1 MTENHD
7 GRLDEATLTRL
18 VNEYFSAMPGGGTD
32 FDGHPGAPPEPPPG
46 EPPRPEVTLLS
57 PGPAPAPWEAVTGPA
72 RPATGLPGGGGLA
85 ALAAAALRAAE
96 ALASAP
102 FLPKQPHDSAK
113 VPASPG
119 GIPATPGGAPATPG
133 GAPPAPGG
141 APPRAEGAA
150 PVGPRS
156 EWDLRVPIA
165 LPTADPAVPTAGPVI
180 PMADAAS
187 ALGSPLAPASGQEF
201 YFIGIGGPPAVA
213 AAEPATAVPAGWAQP
228 TTAVPAGV
236 RAQGMPSSFDVD
248 AIRRDFPILTE
259 RVNGNHLVWLDNA
272 ATTQKPQAV
281 IDRLTRFYSHENSN
295 IHRGAHELA
304 ARATDAYEDA
314 RASVANFLGARSP
327 EDIVFVRGTTEAI
340 NLVAQSWGRAEVHAG
355 DEIVV
360 SCLEHH
366 ANIVP
371 WQLLA
376 EERGAK
382 LRVIPVDD
390 SGQIILDDYR
400 RLLTERTRLVAIT
413 QVSNALGT
421 IVPLREV
428 IDAAH
433 SAGVRVL
440 VDGAQ
445 AVAHA
450 PVNVQELDP
459 DFYVFSGHK
468 VYGPTGIGALYGRA
482 DVLEAM
488 PPWQGGGNMIRNVTF
503 ERSSFQPPPDRWE
516 AGTASIADAAGLAT
530 ALAYVERIGRANIA
544 GYEHELLGYA
554 TRALTDV
561 PGLRLIGTAPDKA
574 AILSF
579 VLDGYRPED
588 VGSALNSSGIA
599 VRAGHHCAQPIL
611 RRYGLA
617 ATVRAALAMYNT
629 RAEVD
634 ALARVL
640 HGLAAQRAR

>member
-1 MTENHD
+1 MNTNHNGD
-7 GRLDEATLTRL
+7 GRLDEAALTRL
-18 VNEYFSAMPGGGTD
+18 VNEYFTAVPGGGAD
-32 FDGHPGAPPEPPPG
+32 LDGPPGAAPPEPPPS
-46 EPPRPEVTLLS
+46 EPAPPEVTLLS
-57 PGPAPAPWEAVTGPA
+57 PEPPPAPPVSGPAAPAAG
-72 RPATGLPGGGGLA
+72 RPGNDGLA
-85 ALAAAALRAAE
+85 ALAAEAIRAAE

-102 FLPKQPHDSAK
+102 FLPKFRPEEPAGPGQVP
-113 VPASPG
+113 PAS
-119 GIPATPGGAPATPG
+119 T
-133 GAPPAPGG
+133 
-141 APPRAEGAA
+141 
-150 PVGPRS
+150 RS
-156 EWDLRVPIA
+156 EWDLRVRIA

-180 PMADAAS
+180 PMADVS
-187 ALGSPLAPASGQEF
+187 GAPGITHTPAGGQAF
-201 YFIGIGGPPAVA
+201 YFIGPARAAGPASAAQTAAPSAPVTAPTLVTQPALDTPVSLSA
-213 AAEPATAVPAGWAQP
+213 P
-228 TTAVPAGV
+228 GV
-236 RAQGMPSSFDVD
+236 PSSFDVD
-248 AIRRDFPILTE
+248 AIRRDFPILAE
-259 RVNGNHLVWLDNA
+259 RVNGHQLVWLDNA
-272 ATTQKPQAV
+272 ATTQKPQEV

-295 IHRGAHELA
+295 VHRGAHELA
-304 ARATDAYEDA
+304 ARATDAYEGA
-314 RASVANFLGARSP
+314 RASVANFLGAPSP
-327 EDIVFVRGTTEAI
+327 EDIVFARGTTEAI
-340 NLVAQSWGRAEVHAG
+340 NLVAQSWGRAQVGAG

-390 SGQIILDDYR
+390 SGQIILDEYR

-413 QVSNALGT
+413 HVSNALGT
-421 IVPLREV
+421 ILPVRAMIE
-428 IDAAH
+428 AAH
-433 SAGVRVL
+433 SAGARVL

-468 VYGPTGIGALYGRA
+468 VFGPTGIGALYGKA

-503 ERSSFQPPPDRWE
+503 ERSSFQPPPDRFE

-530 ALAYVERIGRANIA
+530 ALSYVERIGRANIA

-588 VGSALNSSGIA
+588 VGSALNSAGIA

-611 RRYGLA
+611 RHYGLA
-617 ATVRAALAMYNT
+617 GTVRAALAMYNT

-634 ALARVL
+634 ALARAL
-640 HGLAAQRAR
+640 HGLSTRRARP

>member
-1 MTENHD
+1 M
-7 GRLDEATLTRL
+7 R
-18 VNEYFSAMPGGGTD
+18 
-32 FDGHPGAPPEPPPG
+32 
-46 EPPRPEVTLLS
+46 
-57 PGPAPAPWEAVTGPA
+57 
-72 RPATGLPGGGGLA
+72 
-85 ALAAAALRAAE
+85 
-96 ALASAP
+96 
-102 FLPKQPHDSAK
+102 
-113 VPASPG
+113 
-119 GIPATPGGAPATPG
+119 
-133 GAPPAPGG
+133 
-141 APPRAEGAA
+141 
-150 PVGPRS
+150 
-156 EWDLRVPIA
+156 IA

-180 PMADAAS
+180 PIADASS
-187 ALGSPLAPASGQEF
+187 APGSAHPPAGGQAF
-201 YFIGIGGPPAVA
+201 YFIGPAQATGPASAAQTAAPPAPVTA
-213 AAEPATAVPAGWAQP
+213 PALITQPALDTPGSLSP
-228 TTAVPAGV
+228 P
-236 RAQGMPSSFDVD
+236 GMPSSFDVD
-248 AIRRDFPILTE
+248 AIRRDFPILAE
-259 RVNGNHLVWLDNA
+259 RVNGHQLVWLDNA

-295 IHRGAHELA
+295 VHRGAHELA

-314 RASVANFLGARSP
+314 RASVANFLGAPAP

-340 NLVAQSWGRAEVHAG
+340 NLVAQSWGRSQVGAG

-390 SGQIILDDYR
+390 SGQIILDEYR
-400 RLLTERTRLVAIT
+400 RLLTDRTRLVAIT
-413 QVSNALGT
+413 HVSNALGT
-421 IVPLREV
+421 ILPVRAV
-428 IDAAH
+428 IEAAH
-433 SAGVRVL
+433 SAGARVL

-468 VYGPTGIGALYGRA
+468 VFGPTGIGALYGKA

-503 ERSSFQPPPDRWE
+503 ERASFQPPPDRFE

-530 ALAYVERIGRANIA
+530 ALSYVERIGRANIA
-544 GYEHELLGYA
+544 GYEHDLLGYA

-579 VLDGYRPED
+579 VLDGYRPDD
-588 VGSALNSSGIA
+588 VGSALNSAGIA

-617 ATVRAALAMYNT
+617 GTVRAALAMYNT

-634 ALARVL
+634 ALARAL
-640 HGLAAQRAR
+640 HGLSTRRARS

>member
-1 MTENHD
+1 MNTNHNGD
-7 GRLDEATLTRL
+7 GRLDEAALTRL
-18 VNEYFSAMPGGGTD
+18 VNEYFTAVPGGGAD
-32 FDGHPGAPPEPPPG
+32 LDGPPGAAPPEPPPS
-46 EPPRPEVTLLS
+46 EPAPPEVTLLS
-57 PGPAPAPWEAVTGPA
+57 PEPPPAPPVSGPAAPAAG
-72 RPATGLPGGGGLA
+72 RPGNDGLA
-85 ALAAAALRAAE
+85 ALAAEAIRAAE

-102 FLPKQPHDSAK
+102 FLPKFRPQEPPGPGQVPSA
-113 VPASPG
+113 S
-119 GIPATPGGAPATPG
+119 T
-133 GAPPAPGG
+133 
-141 APPRAEGAA
+141 
-150 PVGPRS
+150 RS
-156 EWDLRVPIA
+156 EWDLRVRIA

-180 PMADAAS
+180 PMADVSGAP
-187 ALGSPLAPASGQEF
+187 GSTHTPAGGQAF
-201 YFIGIGGPPAVA
+201 YFIGPARAAGPASAAQTAAPSAPVTAPTLVTQPALDTPVSLSA
-213 AAEPATAVPAGWAQP
+213 P
-228 TTAVPAGV
+228 GV
-236 RAQGMPSSFDVD
+236 PSSFDVD
-248 AIRRDFPILTE
+248 AIRRDFPILAE
-259 RVNGNHLVWLDNA
+259 RVNGHQLVWLDNA
-272 ATTQKPQAV
+272 ATTQKPQEV

-295 IHRGAHELA
+295 VHRGAHELA
-304 ARATDAYEDA
+304 ARATDAYEGA
-314 RASVANFLGARSP
+314 RASVANFLGAPSP
-327 EDIVFVRGTTEAI
+327 EDIVFARGTTEAI
-340 NLVAQSWGRAEVHAG
+340 NLVAQSWGRAQVGAG

-390 SGQIILDDYR
+390 SGQIILDEYR

-413 QVSNALGT
+413 HVSNALGT
-421 IVPLREV
+421 ILPVRAV
-428 IDAAH
+428 IEAAH
-433 SAGVRVL
+433 SAGARVL

-468 VYGPTGIGALYGRA
+468 VFGPTGIGALYGKA

-503 ERSSFQPPPDRWE
+503 ERSSFQPPPDRFE

-530 ALAYVERIGRANIA
+530 ALSYVERIGRANIA

-588 VGSALNSSGIA
+588 VGSALNSAGIA

-611 RRYGLA
+611 RHYGLA
-617 ATVRAALAMYNT
+617 GTVRAALAMYNT

-634 ALARVL
+634 ALARAL
-640 HGLAAQRAR
+640 HGLSTRRARP

>member
-1 MTENHD
+1 MTAGLALRRRSQRHRSQRRRRSPSSHR
-7 GRLDEATLTRL
+7 GRRT
-18 VNEYFSAMPGGGTD
+18 
-32 FDGHPGAPPEPPPG
+32 APP
-46 EPPRPEVTLLS
+46 
-57 PGPAPAPWEAVTGPA
+57 VTGPA
-72 RPATGLPGGGGLA
+72 TPAAGLPRNDGLA
-85 ALAAAALRAAE
+85 ALAAEAIRAAE

-102 FLPKQPHDSAK
+102 FLPKEPPGPEQVA
-113 VPASPG
+113 PAS
-119 GIPATPGGAPATPG
+119 
-133 GAPPAPGG
+133 
-141 APPRAEGAA
+141 
-150 PVGPRS
+150 PRS
-156 EWDLRVPIA
+156 EWDLRVRIA
-165 LPTADPAVPTAGPVI
+165 LPTADPAVPTAGHVI
-180 PMADAAS
+180 PMADAGS
-187 ALGSPLAPASGQEF
+187 APGSAHPPAGGREF
-201 YFIGIGGPPAVA
+201 YFIG
-213 AAEPATAVPAGWAQP
+213 PAGAAGPASAARTAAPSAPVTAPTLVTQP
-228 TTAVPAGV
+228 GLDTPVSLSARSV
-236 RAQGMPSSFDVD
+236 PSSFDVD
-248 AIRRDFPILTE
+248 AIRRDFPILAE
-259 RVNGNHLVWLDNA
+259 RVNGHQLVWLDNA

-295 IHRGAHELA
+295 VHRGAHELA

-314 RASVANFLGARSP
+314 RASVANFLGAPSP
-327 EDIVFVRGTTEAI
+327 QDIVFARGTTEAI
-340 NLVAQSWGRAEVHAG
+340 NLVAQSWGRAQVGAG

-390 SGQIILDDYR
+390 SGQIILDEYR
-400 RLLTERTRLVAIT
+400 RLLTDRTRLVAIT

-421 IVPLREV
+421 IVPVRAV
-428 IDAAH
+428 IEAAH
-433 SAGVRVL
+433 SAGARVL

-468 VYGPTGIGALYGRA
+468 VFGPTGIGALYGKA

-503 ERSSFQPPPDRWE
+503 ERTSFQPPPDRFE

-530 ALAYVERIGRANIA
+530 ALSYVERIGRTNIA
-544 GYEHELLGYA
+544 GYEHDLLGYA

-579 VLDGYRPED
+579 VLNGYRPEE
-588 VGSALNSSGIA
+588 VGSALNSAGIA

-611 RRYGLA
+611 QRYGLA
-617 ATVRAALAMYNT
+617 GTVRAALAMYNT

-634 ALARVL
+634 ALARAL
-640 HGLAAQRAR
+640 HGLSTRRARS

>member
-1 MTENHD
+1 MTAHHN

-18 VNEYFSAMPGGGTD
+18 VNEYFTALPGGGTD
-32 FDGHPGAPPEPPPG
+32 LDGHPGAPPEPPPEAPPG

-57 PGPAPAPWEAVTGPA
+57 PGPPHAPLAPREAVTGPA
-72 RPATGLPGGGGLA
+72 RPATGLPGDGGLA
-85 ALAAAALRAAE
+85 ALAAAAIRAAE

-102 FLPKQPHDSAK
+102 FLPKQPH
-113 VPASPG
+113 ASGEMP
-119 GIPATPGGAPATPG
+119 PTPGGALPTPG
-133 GAPPAPGG
+133 GAPPTPGG
-141 APPRAEGAA
+141 APPSAEGETPA
-150 PVGPRS
+150 GPRS
-156 EWDLRVPIA
+156 GWDLRVPIA

-180 PMADAAS
+180 PMTDAAS
-187 ALGSPLAPASGQEF
+187 TLAPASGQEF
-201 YFIGIGGPPAVA
+201 YFIGAPPAVA
-213 AAEPATAVPAGWAQP
+213 ATQPTPAAPATTAGW
-228 TTAVPAGV
+228 PAPGT
-236 RAQGMPSSFDVD
+236 PSSFDVD
-248 AIRRDFPILTE
+248 AIRRDFPILAE
-259 RVNGNHLVWLDNA
+259 RVNGHPLVWLDNA

-295 IHRGAHELA
+295 VHRGAHELA

-314 RASVANFLGARSP
+314 RASVANFLGAQSP
-327 EDIVFVRGTTEAI
+327 DDIVFVRGTTEAI

-390 SGQIILDDYR
+390 SGQIILDEYR

-421 IVPLREV
+421 IVPLHEV
-428 IDAAH
+428 IGAAH
-433 SAGVRVL
+433 SAGARVL

-468 VYGPTGIGALYGRA
+468 VYGPTGIGALYGKA
-482 DVLEAM
+482 DALEAM

-503 ERSSFQPPPDRWE
+503 ERSSFQPPPARWE
-516 AGTASIADAAGLAT
+516 AGTASIADAAGLAA
-530 ALAYVERIGRANIA
+530 ALAYVERIGRTNIA
-544 GYEHELLGYA
+544 EYEHELLGYA

-561 PGLRLIGTAPDKA
+561 PGLRLIGTAPGKA

-634 ALARVL
+634 ALARAL
-640 HGLAAQRAR
+640 HGLVAQRAR

>member
-1 MTENHD
+1 MNTNHNGD
-7 GRLDEATLTRL
+7 GRLDEAALTRL
-18 VNEYFSAMPGGGTD
+18 VNEYFTAVPGGGAD
-32 FDGHPGAPPEPPPG
+32 LDGPPGAAPPEPPPS
-46 EPPRPEVTLLS
+46 EPAPPEVTLLS
-57 PGPAPAPWEAVTGPA
+57 PEPPPAPPVSGPAAPAAG
-72 RPATGLPGGGGLA
+72 RPGNDGLA
-85 ALAAAALRAAE
+85 ALAAEAIRAAE

-102 FLPKQPHDSAK
+102 FLPKFRPEEPPGPGQVP
-113 VPASPG
+113 PAS
-119 GIPATPGGAPATPG
+119 T
-133 GAPPAPGG
+133 
-141 APPRAEGAA
+141 
-150 PVGPRS
+150 RS
-156 EWDLRVPIA
+156 EWDLRVRIA

-180 PMADAAS
+180 PMADVSGAP
-187 ALGSPLAPASGQEF
+187 GSTHTPAGGQAF
-201 YFIGIGGPPAVA
+201 YFIGPARAAGPASAAQTAAPSAPVTAPTLVTQPALDTPVSLSA
-213 AAEPATAVPAGWAQP
+213 P
-228 TTAVPAGV
+228 GV
-236 RAQGMPSSFDVD
+236 PSSFDVD
-248 AIRRDFPILTE
+248 AIRRDFPILAE
-259 RVNGNHLVWLDNA
+259 RVNGHQLVWLDNA
-272 ATTQKPQAV
+272 ATTQKPQEV

-295 IHRGAHELA
+295 VHRGAHELA
-304 ARATDAYEDA
+304 ARATDAYEGA
-314 RASVANFLGARSP
+314 RASVANFLGAPSP
-327 EDIVFVRGTTEAI
+327 EDIVFARGTTEAI
-340 NLVAQSWGRAEVHAG
+340 NLVAQSWGRAQVGAG

-390 SGQIILDDYR
+390 SGQIILDEYR

-413 QVSNALGT
+413 HVSNALGT
-421 IVPLREV
+421 ILPVRAV
-428 IDAAH
+428 IEAAH
-433 SAGVRVL
+433 SAGARVL

-468 VYGPTGIGALYGRA
+468 VFGPTGIGALYGKA

-503 ERSSFQPPPDRWE
+503 ERSSFQPPPDRFE

-530 ALAYVERIGRANIA
+530 ALSYVERIGRANIA

-588 VGSALNSSGIA
+588 VGSALNSAGIA

-611 RRYGLA
+611 RHYGLA
-617 ATVRAALAMYNT
+617 GTVRAALAMYNT

-634 ALARVL
+634 ALARAL
-640 HGLAAQRAR
+640 HGLSTRRARP

>member
-1 MTENHD
+1 MNANHNGD
-7 GRLDEATLTRL
+7 GRLDEAALTRL
-18 VNEYFSAMPGGGTD
+18 VNEYFTAVPGGGAD
-32 FDGHPGAPPEPPPG
+32 LDGRPGAPAPEPPPS
-46 EPPRPEVTLLS
+46 EPAPPEVTLLS
-57 PGPAPAPWEAVTGPA
+57 PEPPRAPPAPPVTGPA
-72 RPATGLPGGGGLA
+72 TAAAGLPGNDGLA
-85 ALAAAALRAAE
+85 ALAAEAIRAAE

-102 FLPKQPHDSAK
+102 YLPKEPLSPEQVA
-113 VPASPG
+113 PAS
-119 GIPATPGGAPATPG
+119 T
-133 GAPPAPGG
+133 
-141 APPRAEGAA
+141 
-150 PVGPRS
+150 RS
-156 EWDLRVPIA
+156 EWDLRVRIA

-180 PMADAAS
+180 PMADA
-187 ALGSPLAPASGQEF
+187 GSGLAGSYAPAGGQAF
-201 YFIGIGGPPAVA
+201 YFIGPTRAAGPASAAQAAAPAPPVA
-213 AAEPATAVPAGWAQP
+213 APTLVTQPALDTPVSLSARDV
-228 TTAVPAGV
+228 
-236 RAQGMPSSFDVD
+236 PSSFDVD
-248 AIRRDFPILTE
+248 AIRRDFPILAE
-259 RVNGNHLVWLDNA
+259 RVNGHQLVWLDNA

-295 IHRGAHELA
+295 VHRGAHELA

-314 RASVANFLGARSP
+314 RASVANFLGAPSP
-327 EDIVFVRGTTEAI
+327 EDVVFARGTTEAI
-340 NLVAQSWGRAEVHAG
+340 NLVAQSWGRAQVGAG

-390 SGQIILDDYR
+390 SGQIILDEYR
-400 RLLTERTRLVAIT
+400 RLLTDRTRLVAIT
-413 QVSNALGT
+413 HVSNALGT
-421 IVPLREV
+421 ILPVRAV
-428 IDAAH
+428 IEAAH
-433 SAGVRVL
+433 SAGARVL

-450 PVNVQELDP
+450 PVDVQELDP

-468 VYGPTGIGALYGRA
+468 VFGPTGIGALYGKA

-503 ERSSFQPPPDRWE
+503 ERASFQPPPDRFE

-530 ALAYVERIGRANIA
+530 ALSYVERIGRTNIA
-544 GYEHELLGYA
+544 GYEHDLLGYA

-588 VGSALNSSGIA
+588 VGSALNSAGIA

-617 ATVRAALAMYNT
+617 GTVRAALAMYNT

-634 ALARVL
+634 ALARAL
-640 HGLAAQRAR
+640 HGLSTRRARS

>member
-1 MTENHD
+1 MNANHNGD
-7 GRLDEATLTRL
+7 GRLDEAALTRL
-18 VNEYFSAMPGGGTD
+18 VNEYFTTVPGGGAD
-32 FDGHPGAPPEPPPG
+32 LDGRPGAPPPEPPPP
-46 EPPRPEVTLLS
+46 EPPPPEVTLLS
-57 PGPAPAPWEAVTGPA
+57 PGAPTAPPAPPVTGPET
-72 RPATGLPGGGGLA
+72 PAAGLPRNDSLA
-85 ALAAAALRAAE
+85 ALAAEAIRAAE

-102 FLPKQPHDSAK
+102 FLPKEPPSPEQVA
-113 VPASPG
+113 PAS
-119 GIPATPGGAPATPG
+119 T
-133 GAPPAPGG
+133 
-141 APPRAEGAA
+141 
-150 PVGPRS
+150 RS
-156 EWDLRVPIA
+156 EWDLRVRIA

-180 PMADAAS
+180 PVADAGS
-187 ALGSPLAPASGQEF
+187 APGSTHTPAGGQAF
-201 YFIGIGGPPAVA
+201 YFIGPAQSAGPASAAQTAAPPAPVTA
-213 AAEPATAVPAGWAQP
+213 PTLVTQPALDTPVSLSAR
-228 TTAVPAGV
+228 GV
-236 RAQGMPSSFDVD
+236 PSSFDVD
-248 AIRRDFPILTE
+248 AIRRDFPILAE
-259 RVNGNHLVWLDNA
+259 RVNGHQLVWLDNA

-295 IHRGAHELA
+295 VHRGAHELA

-314 RASVANFLGARSP
+314 RASVANFLGAPSP
-327 EDIVFVRGTTEAI
+327 EDIVFARGTTEAI
-340 NLVAQSWGRAEVHAG
+340 NLVAQSWGRAQVGAG

-390 SGQIILDDYR
+390 SGQIILDEYR
-400 RLLTERTRLVAIT
+400 RLLTDRTRLVAIT
-413 QVSNALGT
+413 HVSNALGT
-421 IVPLREV
+421 ILPVRAV
-428 IDAAH
+428 IEAAH
-433 SAGVRVL
+433 SAGARVL

-468 VYGPTGIGALYGRA
+468 VFGPTGIGALYGKA

-503 ERSSFQPPPDRWE
+503 ERATFQPPPDRFE

-530 ALAYVERIGRANIA
+530 ALSYVERIGRTNIA
-544 GYEHELLGYA
+544 GYEHDLLSYA

-588 VGSALNSSGIA
+588 VGSALNSAGIA

-617 ATVRAALAMYNT
+617 GTVRAALAMYNT

-634 ALARVL
+634 ALARAL
-640 HGLAAQRAR
+640 HGLSTRRARS

>member
-1 MTENHD
+1 MNANHNGD
-7 GRLDEATLTRL
+7 GRLDEAALTRL
-18 VNEYFSAMPGGGTD
+18 VNEYFTAVPGGAADLNGR
-32 FDGHPGAPPEPPPG
+32 PGAPPPEPPPS
-46 EPPRPEVTLLS
+46 EPAPPEVTLL
-57 PGPAPAPWEAVTGPA
+57 PPEPPPAPAAPPATGPA
-72 RPATGLPGGGGLA
+72 APAAGRSGNGGLA
-85 ALAAAALRAAE
+85 ALAAEAIRAAE

-102 FLPKQPHDSAK
+102 FLPKEPPSPGQVA
-113 VPASPG
+113 PAS
-119 GIPATPGGAPATPG
+119 T
-133 GAPPAPGG
+133 
-141 APPRAEGAA
+141 
-150 PVGPRS
+150 RS
-156 EWDLRVPIA
+156 EWDLRVRIA

-180 PMADAAS
+180 PMADASSRSGQCTPARGRPGVLLHRQAQATGPAS
-187 ALGSPLAPASGQEF
+187 AAQTAA
-201 YFIGIGGPPAVA
+201 PPAPVTA
-213 AAEPATAVPAGWAQP
+213 PTVITQPALDTPGSLSP
-228 TTAVPAGV
+228 PGV
-236 RAQGMPSSFDVD
+236 PSSFDVG
-248 AIRRDFPILTE
+248 AIRRDFPILAE
-259 RVNGNHLVWLDNA
+259 RVNGHQLVWLDNA

-295 IHRGAHELA
+295 VHRGAHELA

-314 RASVANFLGARSP
+314 RASVANFLGAPAP

-340 NLVAQSWGRAEVHAG
+340 NLVAQSWGRSQVGAG

-390 SGQIILDDYR
+390 SGQIILDEYR
-400 RLLTERTRLVAIT
+400 RLLTDRTRLVAIT
-413 QVSNALGT
+413 HVSNALGT
-421 IVPLREV
+421 ILPVREV
-428 IDAAH
+428 IEAAH
-433 SAGVRVL
+433 SAGARVL

-468 VYGPTGIGALYGRA
+468 VFGPTGIGALYGKA

-503 ERSSFQPPPDRWE
+503 ERASFQPPPDRFE

-530 ALAYVERIGRANIA
+530 ALSYVERIGRTNIA
-544 GYEHELLGYA
+544 GYEHDLLGYA

-588 VGSALNSSGIA
+588 VGSALNSAGIA

-617 ATVRAALAMYNT
+617 GTVRAALAMYNT

-634 ALARVL
+634 ALARAL
-640 HGLAAQRAR
+640 HGLSTRRARS

>member
-1 MTENHD
+1 M
-7 GRLDEATLTRL
+7 
-18 VNEYFSAMPGGGTD
+18 
-32 FDGHPGAPPEPPPG
+32 
-46 EPPRPEVTLLS
+46 
-57 PGPAPAPWEAVTGPA
+57 
-72 RPATGLPGGGGLA
+72 
-85 ALAAAALRAAE
+85 
-96 ALASAP
+96 
-102 FLPKQPHDSAK
+102 
-113 VPASPG
+113 
-119 GIPATPGGAPATPG
+119 
-133 GAPPAPGG
+133 
-141 APPRAEGAA
+141 
-150 PVGPRS
+150 
-156 EWDLRVPIA
+156 PIA

-180 PMADAAS
+180 PVADVSS
-187 ALGSPLAPASGQEF
+187 APGSTRTPAGGQAF
-201 YFIGIGGPPAVA
+201 YFIGPGRAAGPASAAQTAAPSAPVTAPTLVTQPALDTPVSLSA
-213 AAEPATAVPAGWAQP
+213 R
-228 TTAVPAGV
+228 GV
-236 RAQGMPSSFDVD
+236 PSSFDVD
-248 AIRRDFPILTE
+248 AIRRDFPILAE
-259 RVNGNHLVWLDNA
+259 RVNGHQLVWLDNA
-272 ATTQKPQAV
+272 ATTQKPQEV

-295 IHRGAHELA
+295 VHRGAHELA

-314 RASVANFLGARSP
+314 RASVASFLGAPSP
-327 EDIVFVRGTTEAI
+327 GDIVFARGTTEAI
-340 NLVAQSWGRAEVHAG
+340 NLVAQSWGRAQVHAG

-390 SGQIILDDYR
+390 SGQIILDEYR

-413 QVSNALGT
+413 HVSNALGT
-421 IVPLREV
+421 IVPVRAV
-428 IDAAH
+428 IEAAH
-433 SAGVRVL
+433 SAGARVL

-468 VYGPTGIGALYGRA
+468 VFGPTGIGALYGKA

-503 ERSSFQPPPDRWE
+503 ERTSFQPPPDRFE

-530 ALAYVERIGRANIA
+530 ALSYVERIGRTNIA
-544 GYEHELLGYA
+544 GYEHDLLGYA

-588 VGSALNSSGIA
+588 VGSALNSAGIA

-617 ATVRAALAMYNT
+617 GTVRAALAMYNT

-634 ALARVL
+634 ALARAL
-640 HGLAAQRAR
+640 HGLSTRRARS